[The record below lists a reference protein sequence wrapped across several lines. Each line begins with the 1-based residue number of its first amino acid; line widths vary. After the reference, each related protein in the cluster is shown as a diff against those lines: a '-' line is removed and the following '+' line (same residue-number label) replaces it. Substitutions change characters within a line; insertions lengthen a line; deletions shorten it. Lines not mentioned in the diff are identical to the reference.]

1 MPTRIRYHLDEN
13 VSRAI
18 AQGLKRSGIDVT
30 SAKDVKLIG
39 KSDLDHLMF
48 AKTEKRVIV
57 THDDDLLV
65 LAHQGYEHF
74 GIAYCRKD
82 SRSVGEIIRLLIL
95 LYEIALPDEMKDRI
109 EYL

>member
-1 MPTRIRYHLDEN
+1 MSARIRYHLDEN

-18 AQGLKRSGIDVT
+18 AQGLKRTGIDVT

-39 KSDLDHLMF
+39 KSDLDHLIF
-48 AKTEKRVIV
+48 AKTEQRVLV

-74 GIAYCRKD
+74 GITYCRKD

-95 LYEIALPDEMKDRI
+95 LYEIALPDEMKGRI

>member
-1 MPTRIRYHLDEN
+1 MSPRIRYHLDEN

-39 KSDLDHLMF
+39 KSDLEHLIF
-48 AKTEKRVIV
+48 AETEKRVLV

-65 LAHQGYEHF
+65 LSHQGYEHF

-95 LYEIALPDEMKDRI
+95 LYEIALPDEMKGRI

>member
-1 MPTRIRYHLDEN
+1 
-13 VSRAI
+13 
-18 AQGLKRSGIDVT
+18 
-30 SAKDVKLIG
+30 
-39 KSDLDHLMF
+39 MF

-65 LAHQGYEHF
+65 LAHQSYKHF
-74 GIAYCRKD
+74 GITYCRKD

-109 EYL
+109 EYLWCDRAFVFANLKQRSRFSSLVKKL